1 MDDLTKAEL
10 DQLLAVFRD
19 QSLEI
24 LEEMGHDLLAL
35 ESSRADGDAMTR
47 LRRGAHTIKGDSACV
62 GLNGITEVAHR
73 VEDVFDAVLCGET
86 TFDRRSVDVI
96 LKALDEVK
104 AAIDG
109 AEVSDIAAEAT
120 QKLVE
125 QLTEIQSSNYPELL
139 QQVSSEPK
147 GEMLPGRVGT
157 GMANVDAEAPIKSR
171 RGFVRVE
178 AAKIDALLNLAGEM
192 VIARSVM
199 SELGPELESSIAR
212 NEMAGRFSGASN
224 QMGKLI
230 AELQK
235 SVLKMR
241 MVTID
246 HVFRRF
252 ARPMRELAAELGKEV
267 ELQISGGET
276 ELDRALVDIVSE
288 PLLHLLRNAVD
299 HGLEPLEE
307 RRNAGKPDAGK
318 ISMRAYHEGNQVV
331 VEVSDD
337 GRGIDAAAVKSKGIQ
352 AGVITKEDAD
362 RMPDEDAVE
371 LIFLQGLSTAKE
383 VTQVSGRGVGAAA
396 VKSSIEQLRG
406 SVAVKSEL
414 GRGTCFTLRMP
425 LTLAIIKALLF
436 NASGQL
442 FALPLLAVSEIAR
455 VETGEIVNLDG
466 LENYRLRDRFIS
478 LVRPGAVL
486 SFDRRKGGSGAALR
500 NETKHFF
507 VIVLAAGDKRY
518 GIVADELIGEQ
529 ELVIKPLDTHW
540 VQNEVLAGASVLGDG
555 RVVLIM
561 DAEMVF
567 RKAIKYERGK
577 GNYREAYAV

>member
-73 VEDVFDAVLCGET
+73 VEDVFDAVLCGEI

-109 AEVSDIAAEAT
+109 AEVSDIAPEAAE
-120 QKLVE
+120 KLVE
-125 QLTEIQSSNYPELL
+125 QLTEIQSSNEPHVL

-147 GEMLPGRVGT
+147 GEMLPGPVGSGT
-157 GMANVDAEAPIKSR
+157 ANAEAEATIKGR

-212 NEMAGRFSGASN
+212 NEMVGRFSGASN

-299 HGLEPLEE
+299 HGLETLDE

-442 FALPLLAVSEIAR
+442 FALPLLAVSEIGRMEA
-455 VETGEIVNLDG
+455 GEIVNLDG
-466 LENYRLRDRFIS
+466 VENYRLRDRFIS

-500 NETKHFF
+500 SEAKHFF
-507 VIVLAAGDKRY
+507 VIVLATGDKRY

-567 RKAIKYERGK
+567 RKAVKYERGK
-577 GNYREAYAV
+577 GSYREAYAV

>member
-19 QSLEI
+19 QSLQI
-24 LEEMGHDLLAL
+24 LEEMGADLLAL
-35 ESSRADGDAMTR
+35 EASNADADAMMR

-62 GLNGITEVAHR
+62 GLDQIAQLAHR
-73 VEDVFDAVLCGET
+73 VEDVFDAVLCGEIK
-86 TFDRRSVDVI
+86 FDRRSVDVI
-96 LKALDEVK
+96 LKALDAIKGALEDTEICDIEADSTNALIAEL
-104 AAIDG
+104 AAIQERTESEKPG
-109 AEVSDIAAEAT
+109 ESGKEETNPLSLATEPSVPAEV
-120 QKLVE
+120 
-125 QLTEIQSSNYPELL
+125 
-139 QQVSSEPK
+139 
-147 GEMLPGRVGT
+147 
-157 GMANVDAEAPIKSR
+157 EAPGKQR

-178 AAKIDALLNLAGEM
+178 ASKIDTLLNLAGEM

-199 SELGPELESSIAR
+199 NQLGPEIESAM
-212 NEMAGRFSGASN
+212 ELTDMVDRFSGASN

-252 ARPMRELAAELGKEV
+252 ARPMRELASELGKEV
-267 ELQISGGET
+267 SLQITGGET

-299 HGLEPLEE
+299 HGLETKEE
-307 RRNAGKPDAGK
+307 RQRAGKPPTGR

-337 GRGIDAAAVKSKGIQ
+337 GRGIDPVVIKAKAVE
-352 AGVITKEDAD
+352 AGRLTKEEAD
-362 RMPDEDAVE
+362 KLADEDAIE
-371 LIFLQGLSTAKE
+371 LIFLQGLSTATE
-383 VTQVSGRGVGAAA
+383 VTQLSGRGTGAAA
-396 VKSSIEQLRG
+396 VKAAIDQMRG
-406 SVAVKSEL
+406 SVAVKSEV
-414 GRGTCFTLRMP
+414 GIGTCFILRMP

-436 NASGQL
+436 TASGQL

-455 VETGEIVNLDG
+455 AETSEIVFLDG
-466 LENYRLRDRFIS
+466 VENYRLRDRFIS
-478 LVRPGAVL
+478 LVRPGLAL
-486 SFDRRKGGSGAALR
+486 SYDRRRGGIGVSLR
-500 NETKHFF
+500 SEARRFF
-507 VIVLAAGDKRY
+507 VIVLSTGDKRY
-518 GIVADELIGEQ
+518 GVVADELIGEQ
-529 ELVIKPLDTHW
+529 ELVIKPLDAHW
-540 VQNEVLAGASVLGDG
+540 VQNEALAGASVLGDG

-567 RKAIKYERGK
+567 RKAVKYERGK
-577 GNYREAYAV
+577 VNQREAYVV

>member
-1 MDDLTKAEL
+1 MDDLTRAEL

-19 QSLEI
+19 QSLQI
-24 LEEMGHDLLAL
+24 LEEMGQDLLAL
-35 ESSRADGDAMTR
+35 ESGHADAEAMTR

-62 GLNGITEVAHR
+62 GLDGITQVAHKI
-73 VEDVFDAVLCGET
+73 EDVFDGVLVGQIEV
-86 TFDRRSVDVI
+86 DRRSVDVI
-96 LKALDEVK
+96 LEALDSVKTAIGAEEVGDVPAGSTNEIVKALAGIQKMDE
-104 AAIDG
+104 AAVF
-109 AEVSDIAAEAT
+109 AH
-120 QKLVE
+120 L
-125 QLTEIQSSNYPELL
+125 SNDH
-139 QQVSSEPK
+139 K
-147 GEMLPGRVGT
+147 GEPLQAPEGLFHGQ
-157 GMANVDAEAPIKSR
+157 GGEASSKNR

-178 AAKIDALLNLAGEM
+178 AAKIDTLLNLAGEM

-199 SELGPELESSIAR
+199 TQLGPELESAIQR
-212 NEMAGRFSGASN
+212 NEMVDRFSGASN

-252 ARPMRELAAELGKEV
+252 ARPMRELAAQHGKEV

-276 ELDRALVDIVSE
+276 ELDRALVDILHE

-299 HGLEPLEE
+299 HGLETIEE
-307 RRNAGKPDAGK
+307 RGRAGKPEAGR
-318 ISMRAYHEGNQVV
+318 ITMRAYHEGNQVV

-337 GRGIDAAAVKSKGIQ
+337 GRGIDPVPVKAKAIQ
-352 AGVITKEDAD
+352 VGALTQQDAD

-371 LIFLQGLSTAKE
+371 LIFVQGLSTAKE
-383 VTQVSGRGVGAAA
+383 LTQVSGRGVGAAA
-396 VKSSIEQLRG
+396 VKAAIEQLRG
-406 SVAVKSEL
+406 TVAVKSEV
-414 GRGTCFTLRMP
+414 GSGTCFTLRMP

-436 NASGQL
+436 TAAGQL

-455 VETGEIVNLDG
+455 AEGSDIVHLNG
-466 LENYRLRDRFIS
+466 IENYRLRDRFIS
-478 LVRPGAVL
+478 LVRPGIVL
-486 SFDRRKGGSGAALR
+486 SFDRRRGGSGAALR
-500 NETKHFF
+500 SEAKHFF
-507 VIVLAAGDKRY
+507 VVVLATGDKKY
-518 GIVADELIGEQ
+518 GVVADELLGEQ
-529 ELVIKPLDTHW
+529 ELVIKPLDSRW
-540 VQNEVLAGASVLGDG
+540 VQNDALAGASVLGDG

-577 GNYREAYAV
+577 GNHREAYAV